1 MLKKVYKK
9 IQHGDDTL
17 TIYGSN
23 RSIKLYS
30 AVSPWERDRAK
41 DENRKPNISPCFNYR
56 NKRYFLLDEFMCV
69 DPHAPDWMKE
79 FHGYTNDTFFSG
91 VLVKLDSE
99 NETVKAFTF
108 IS

>member
-1 MLKKVYKK
+1 MLKKIYKK

-23 RSIKLYS
+23 RHIKLYS

-41 DENRKPNISPCFNYR
+41 DEDREPNTCLCFNYR
-56 NKRYFLLDEFMCV
+56 NKRCFLDEFMRV
-69 DPHAPDWMKE
+69 DPHAPNWMKE
-79 FHGYTNDTFFSG
+79 FHGYINDTFFSG

>member
-9 IQHGDDTL
+9 IQDGNNNNIL
-17 TIYGSN
+17 IYGSN

-56 NKRYFLLDEFMCV
+56 NKRYFLDEFMCV

-79 FHGYTNDTFFSG
+79 FHGYTHDTFFSG
-91 VLVKLDSE
+91 VLVKLDYE
-99 NETVKAFTF
+99 GETVKAFTL